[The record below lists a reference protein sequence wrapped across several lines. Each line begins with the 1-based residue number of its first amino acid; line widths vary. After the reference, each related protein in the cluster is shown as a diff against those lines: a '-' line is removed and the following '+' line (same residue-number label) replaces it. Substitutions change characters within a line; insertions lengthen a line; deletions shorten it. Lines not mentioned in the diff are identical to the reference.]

1 VPRHS
6 TTIATCFCL
15 RKIVQGSRLSRFH
28 NLTIAKSDVFRF
40 LMFVYL
46 SRRRLQFK
54 KFLIAFL
61 LGLDA
66 FRQRLGH
73 PQTYSLRIEQMKALT
88 VDDYFVV

>member
-1 VPRHS
+1 
-6 TTIATCFCL
+6 
-15 RKIVQGSRLSRFH
+15 
-28 NLTIAKSDVFRF
+28 
-40 LMFVYL
+40 MFVYL